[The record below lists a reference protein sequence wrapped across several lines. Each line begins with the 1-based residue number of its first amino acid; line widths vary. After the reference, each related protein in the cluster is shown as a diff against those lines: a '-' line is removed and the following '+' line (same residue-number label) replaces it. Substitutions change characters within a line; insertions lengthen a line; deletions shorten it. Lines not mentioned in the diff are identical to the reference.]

1 MGLYR
6 SNEQLYHSLLAIINF
21 LETMSPISDGMLDH
35 APRPLLE
42 LKSQI
47 LARAE
52 LPSLLASVR
61 RSMKE
66 AADGEV
72 PLFEDQLASRLAEEI
87 LMDQNKA
94 KGSANQFRAYQL
106 LGYSK

>member
-1 MGLYR
+1 V
-6 SNEQLYHSLLAIINF
+6 IINF

-42 LKSQI
+42 LKSHI
-47 LARAE
+47 LQKTE
-52 LPSLLASVR
+52 LPSLLASIR
-61 RSMKE
+61 RSLKE
-66 AADGEV
+66 AAAEEV
-72 PLFEDQLASRLAEEI
+72 PLFEDQLASRLTEEI
-87 LMDQNKA
+87 LKDQNKA